1 MSPTKSS
8 RYSTSRQKAC
18 QACSAAKA
26 KCDRR
31 PETCGR
37 CALRGLDCHYAQSR
51 ASNSETRDTGPF
63 DGNDTTYSL
72 PEVHLESLQLASR
85 TDTPSSTVH
94 SIESVAGNAPGSST
108 HALPLNQ
115 AIETNPP
122 RQPELDF
129 SGLELVCPINSDDIK
144 NRWLNTYV
152 PFPGQTLKDYSPS
165 LMGFVYRIL
174 KSYAS
179 VVVRGR
185 GIPPFIHFSQITPA
199 AVTRPLSTCLSLVR
213 ICENSL
219 PGSEGTATD
228 ILQREMA
235 NIYEQH
241 GTYDGINLL
250 AAFQAYLIYA
260 LVLYFY
266 LTPSQGPAPFLR
278 QAIIN
283 LQEIACTSSQRGL
296 VCVAEQDG
304 IRPKWEAW
312 IIAEAKRRT
321 LYTMYFL
328 DNVLSAQDG
337 LPTYLGSELRG
348 LPAPSSKTLWQGHR
362 HDWEATYNVYLA
374 EWAEGNF
381 RIDEL
386 WPLSENSDE
395 SVVKRRD
402 RVDRWLEGVD
412 EFGTMLYAVTSCTH
426 GT

>member
-31 PETCGR
+31 PDTCGR

-51 ASNSETRDTGPF
+51 ASNSESRDTSLF
-63 DGNDTTYSL
+63 DGNDTAYSL
-72 PEVHLESLQLASR
+72 PVVPLESLQPVAR
-85 TDTPSSTVH
+85 TDTPSSTVR
-94 SIESVAGNAPGSST
+94 SIESIPGNTPGSSS
-108 HALPLNQ
+108 AQILP
-115 AIETNPP
+115 AIEADP
-122 RQPELDF
+122 PELNF
-129 SGLELVCPINSDDIK
+129 SRLELVCPINSDDIK

-165 LMGFVYRIL
+165 VMGFVYRIL

-219 PGSEGTATD
+219 PGSEGTTTD
-228 ILQREMA
+228 ILQREMTS
-235 NIYEQH
+235 IYEQQ
-241 GTYDGINLL
+241 GTYVGIDLL

-260 LVLYFY
+260 LVLCFH
-266 LTPSQGPAPFLR
+266 LTPCQGPAPFLR

-348 LPAPSSKTLWQGHR
+348 LPAPSSKTLWQAHR
-362 HDWEATYNVYLA
+362 HDWEAAYNTNLA

-386 WPLSENSDE
+386 WPLSKNSDE
-395 SVVKRRD
+395 NVVKRRN